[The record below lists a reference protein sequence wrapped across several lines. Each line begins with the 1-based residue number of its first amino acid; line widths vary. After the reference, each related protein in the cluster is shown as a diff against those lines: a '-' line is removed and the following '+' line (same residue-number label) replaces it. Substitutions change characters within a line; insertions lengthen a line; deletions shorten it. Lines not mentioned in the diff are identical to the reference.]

1 MLPKPTKRKFTDW
14 QQELLNWNRHWILSR
29 TKTLLRNWPGLLIK
43 LVLRKLVFWEK
54 DQWSKRKLLRM
65 NRLRRDIRPMR
76 KRKIELINWL
86 NEFFKLQTTISLCY
100 IPLSHTSFYIFRLFS
115 VRISTFQKQGYIAY
129 ILSIYLSLF
138 LLLYHLHLI
147 IDLLES
153 IRALLELVLVWI

>member
-86 NEFFKLQTTISLCY
+86 NEFFKLQTTISLLYSTFTYIILY
-100 IPLSHTSFYIFRLFS
+100 IPSLS